1 MTSLHIVPTAETS
14 LAPFTSFD
22 IAARPSPFKGVDSE
36 QHPDRRTLSAWR
48 LKRVLD
54 YIEQHL
60 AEPVRLADLARC
72 AGLSRMYFAA
82 QFRAAT
88 GLRPRE
94 YLLRKRVI
102 HAQRIMA
109 TSRMSLVEVALGVG
123 FQSQAY
129 FTTVFKR
136 FVGEPPH
143 RWRRRH
149 RPEAVNDRGRD

>member
-1 MTSLHIVPTAETS
+1 MTSLHIVPTEIPLIP
-14 LAPFTSFD
+14 LAPLD
-22 IAARPSPFKGVDSE
+22 IAFDPTPFRDIDAKPHLDRP
-36 QHPDRRTLSAWR
+36 TLSPWR

-54 YIEQHL
+54 YIEAHF
-60 AEPVRLADLARC
+60 AESIRLADLARR

-82 QFRAAT
+82 QFRMAT

-102 HAQRIMA
+102 HAQRLMA
-109 TSRMSLVEVALGVG
+109 TSQTPLVEIALAAG

-149 RPEAVNDRGRD
+149 RSG